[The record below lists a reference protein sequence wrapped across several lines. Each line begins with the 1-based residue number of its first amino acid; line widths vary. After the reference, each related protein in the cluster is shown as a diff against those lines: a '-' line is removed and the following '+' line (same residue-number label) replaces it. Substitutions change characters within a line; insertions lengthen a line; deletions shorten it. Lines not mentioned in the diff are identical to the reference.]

1 MKTKIYNM
9 FFVISI
15 ILCVVDATLVALVL
29 ISNQEL
35 KLFSWISMI
44 VMMIMLPLG
53 LLIYS
58 IVFFN
63 NDIIIDKNGVKRI
76 RFGKIIKHFKIDD
89 IKVIGFT
96 SKDTFSGWYYL
107 STKICKF
114 TYQNI
119 DKMRH
124 NADVISFH
132 LTKKNAMELEQFI
145 NEFGL
150 NEKIII

>member
-15 ILCVVDATLVALVL
+15 TLCIIDTFLVTIVL

-35 KLFSWISMI
+35 ELFSWISMFA
-44 VMMIMLPLG
+44 MMIMLPLG

-58 IVFFN
+58 LLFFN
-63 NDIIIDKNGVKRI
+63 NDIIIDKNGVRRI
-76 RFGKIIKHFKIDD
+76 RFGKVIQQFPIDD

-96 SKDTFSGWYYL
+96 SKNTFNGWCYL
-107 STKICKF
+107 STKMCKF

-119 DKMRH
+119 DTMRH
-124 NADVISFH
+124 DRDVICFH
-132 LTKKNAMELEQFI
+132 LTKKNSIELERLVEKFELNKKFI
-145 NEFGL
+145 L
-150 NEKIII
+150 

>member
-15 ILCVVDATLVALVL
+15 ILCIVDATLVALVL

-58 IVFFN
+58 ILFFN

-96 SKDTFSGWYYL
+96 SKDTFSGWCYL

-124 NADVISFH
+124 DANVISFH

-150 NEKIII
+150 NQKSII